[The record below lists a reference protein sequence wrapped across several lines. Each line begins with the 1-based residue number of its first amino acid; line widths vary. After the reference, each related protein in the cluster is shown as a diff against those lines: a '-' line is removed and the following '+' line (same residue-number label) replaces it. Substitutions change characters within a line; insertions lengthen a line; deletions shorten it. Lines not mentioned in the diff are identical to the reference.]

1 MNSQMIQMHLLNTYD
16 TKDDADDA
24 TAVLKGPLRVA
35 SERDDTSTIYNLFGE
50 ATWANLYSL
59 KMYDLERLKDL
70 LGRRSQW
77 TESERAQHGQILQ
90 GLERVSKKYQL
101 TIPPHW
107 M

>member
-1 MNSQMIQMHLLNTYD
+1 MHLLNTYD
-16 TKDDADDA
+16 TKDDVDDA
-24 TAVLKGPLRVA
+24 AAVLKGPLRVA

-59 KMYDLERLKDL
+59 RMYDLMRLKDL

-77 TESERAQHGQILQ
+77 SESERAEHVQILQ

-107 M
+107 K